1 MTTTRSRRNISY
13 DQFTKPRRKRKRWP
27 WLVLGFVILGG
38 AGAVGAFFYSSQ
50 AQAAHHAPPPAL
62 STAGGPVA
70 DETYQW
76 SHVAIGG
83 GGFITG
89 LAFDAGGNT
98 MVARTDV
105 YGAYIWSP
113 QADRWVQLMTASAM
127 PAADRVQGTQASGVY
142 EIAVAPSRPDRI
154 FMAAKGHVYRTDDR
168 GAHWVGSSTIFPEVW
183 DANSAFRTNGPF
195 LTVSPTNA
203 DLVFLGTSSGLWRST
218 NGGESWQRVSSVPAS
233 EDRDK
238 ATPGL
243 QAPGTQIW
251 FERGEGGKPSGR
263 IFALASGH
271 GMYVSQDGG
280 ASFNTLPS
288 VGAQPM
294 TLRRGTFDRHGAFLG
309 VDDVGKGVWLY
320 RDGRWHDLTHEA
332 GLPMLP
338 WTAAASNPQADQLV
352 IFDQSGDGYQS
363 TDGGKS
369 WNHVSHSAK
378 VGAGD
383 PPWLKVSDAS
393 YFSTGDV
400 QFDPKVANR
409 LWVGGGTGPFY
420 ADFPPGTSAVEW
432 VSQARGIEELVTND
446 AIQAPG
452 QSPIFAGW
460 DFGLHVKDDLNA
472 FSTTFGPNER
482 GLMSVQQM
490 DWSPADPK
498 FVVSN
503 ASDARHCCSEDGN
516 AVMAGTSTD
525 GGRTWTKFAS
535 LPTPPGE
542 KDDDPWRMSYGAIA
556 VSSGNIDNIVWEPS
570 DNRTPFYTMDR
581 GRTWSPVR
589 LPGEV
594 GPKTGSFPH
603 MWQQRK
609 TLTADKT
616 EGGVFYLYHSGEAP
630 NIGLQGLWRSRDGGA
645 SWSRVFAGEIAPSS
659 GETAKLRS
667 VPGHA
672 GHLFFTSAVA
682 GGADTGLR
690 RSSDGGA
697 SWQVVAHVDHV
708 DDVAFGKAA
717 KGKSYPTIFISG
729 RVDGRYGLW
738 RSVDNAGSWQQ
749 VADFPAGNLDQVTA
763 IAADPDVFGR
773 VYIGYVGSSWV
784 WGEPAPCK
792 TAKLPAGK
800 SCFKVN

>member
-1 MTTTRSRRNISY
+1 MTTRSRREISY
-13 DQFTKPRRKRKRWP
+13 DQFAKRPRKRWP
-27 WLVLGFVILGG
+27 WLVLGVLGLGAVGG
-38 AGAVGAFFYSSQ
+38 AGAYFYG
-50 AQAAHHAPPPAL
+50 AQALVHHAPPPAL
-62 STAGGPVA
+62 SNAGGPVA
-70 DETYQW
+70 GEAYQW

-89 LAFDAGGNT
+89 LSFDASGST
-98 MVARTDV
+98 LVARAGA

-113 QADRWVQLMTASAM
+113 QSDRWVQLMTAETM
-127 PAADRVQGTQASGVY
+127 PASDREQATRASGVY
-142 EIAVAPSRPDRI
+142 EIAVAPSRPERI
-154 FMAAKGHVYRTDDR
+154 FMAAKGHVYRSDDR
-168 GAHWVGSSTIFPEVW
+168 GAHWVASSTTFPEVW
-183 DANSAFRTNGPF
+183 DLASDFRTNGPF
-195 LTVSPTNA
+195 LSVSPDNA
-203 DLVFLGTSSGLWRST
+203 DLVLLGTTNGLWRSA
-218 NGGESWQRVSSVPAS
+218 NGGESWQHVPSVPAS
-233 EDRDK
+233 ADRDTS
-238 ATPGL
+238 APGI

-271 GMYVSQDGG
+271 GMFVSDDNG
-280 ASFNTLPS
+280 ASFHTLPS

-294 TLRRGTFDRHGAFLG
+294 TLRRGTFDRHGTFLG
-309 VDDVGKGVWLY
+309 VDNVGKGVWLY
-320 RDGRWHDLTHEA
+320 REGRWHDLTHEA
-332 GLPMLP
+332 GLPLAS
-338 WTAAASNPQADQLV
+338 WTAAASNPRADQLV
-352 IFDQSGDGYQS
+352 IFDQGGDGYQS

-369 WNHVSHSAK
+369 WTHVSHAAT

-383 PPWLKVSDAS
+383 PPWLKAANAP

-400 QFDPKVANR
+400 QFDPKVPNR
-409 LWVGGGTGPFY
+409 LWVGAGVGPFY
-420 ADFPPGTSAVEW
+420 ADFAPGTSVVNW
-432 VSQARGIEELVTND
+432 VSQARGIEELVSND
-446 AIQAPG
+446 VIQAPG

-460 DFGLHVKDDLNA
+460 DYGLHVKDDLNA

-490 DWSPADPK
+490 DWSPADPS

-516 AVMAGTSTD
+516 AVMAGYSTD
-525 GGRTWTKFAS
+525 GGRKWTKFAS

-556 VSSGNIDNIVWEPS
+556 VSAGSTDNIVWEPS
-570 DNRTPFYTMDR
+570 DNRMPFYTKDR
-581 GRTWSPVR
+581 GKSWNPVH
-589 LPGEV
+589 LPGEQ

-616 EGGVFYLYHSGEAP
+616 EGSTFYLYHSGEAP
-630 NIGLQGLWRSRDGGA
+630 NANLLGLWRSRDGGA
-645 SWSRVFAGEIAPSS
+645 NWTRVFGGEIAPSS
-659 GETAKLRS
+659 GDTAKLRS

-682 GGADTGLR
+682 QGSDTGLR
-690 RSSDGGA
+690 RSTDGGA
-697 SWQVVAHVDHV
+697 SWSVVAHVDHV

-717 KGKSYPTIFISG
+717 KGKAYPTIFISG
-729 RVDGRYGLW
+729 KVDGHYGIW
-738 RSVDNAGSWQQ
+738 RSVDNVGSWQQ
-749 VADFPAGNLDQVTA
+749 IADFPAGTLDQVTA

-773 VYIGYVGSSWV
+773 VYLGYLGSSWV

-792 TAKLPAGK
+792 TGTAAKA
-800 SCFKVN
+800 CVKVQ